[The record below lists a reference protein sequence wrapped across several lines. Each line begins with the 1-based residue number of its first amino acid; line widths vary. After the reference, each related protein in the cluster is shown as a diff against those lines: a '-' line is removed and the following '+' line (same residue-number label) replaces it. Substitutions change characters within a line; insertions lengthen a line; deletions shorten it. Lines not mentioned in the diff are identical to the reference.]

1 MSKHVGKAQELPHDV
16 YLWEGDMMK
25 NVRKSRICM
34 IPLCES
40 VRLLGKQRVAYCLCV
55 RQSQGKREFLITV
68 ELENERSEVNLG
80 DRAEHAFE
88 FYRRM
93 SNGVVTPCVLGE
105 LFEDFCYEM
114 NINEREISQN
124 IFTFD
129 AECVKI

>member
-1 MSKHVGKAQELPHDV
+1 
-16 YLWEGDMMK
+16 MMK
-25 NVRKSRICM
+25 SVRKTRACM
-34 IPLCES
+34 IPLCEA
-40 VRLLGKQRVAYCLCV
+40 VRLLGKRRVTYCLYVC
-55 RQSQGKREFLITV
+55 RTQGRREFRFTV

-114 NINEREISQN
+114 NINKGEISEN
-124 IFTFD
+124 LFTFD
-129 AECVKI
+129 EECVKI